1 MTLSGYFCRD
11 IRIKQHRSARARASE
26 ESVIS
31 LSPTAVLYRAYE
43 AHAAEKTVLRG
54 SQTAEAVLPAIDACA
69 RSRHA
74 GIYARRTQWHSG
86 RSRAYASLS
95 GLVV

>member
-31 LSPTAVLYRAYE
+31 PTAVLYRAYE
-43 AHAAEKTVLRG
+43 AHGAEKTVLRG